1 MQDFVESLLKKDDDA
16 EILEQSEYS
25 VTVDSSVLMSEIDDA
40 IGSDNGDGTTGLE
53 TEFNGPNM
61 TVPVKVLRTVAVT
74 HTSYTFLIL
83 LWGVVPYYF
92 FRSDVSTSGLEWIL
106 LGVGITC
113 MVLYGALCFIQAHVA
128 QIVALG
134 VWMFL
139 LFMCVNLLAAILK
152 NLSPFQAVL
161 IHFCQGL
168 TMTMYCFL
176 AKRRLDAW
184 WCCGYMVAAG
194 LVAWLV
200 GFVAFLHYNDW
211 ITSFVL
217 LLVFVIGSSV
227 YSAWQVTL
235 IRRFNISVVSQVDA
249 VRHFYVDLLLL
260 PLQWIRRKIE
270 SHMDRHSEPASLPPT
285 LEKE

>member
-1 MQDFVESLLKKDDDA
+1 MQDFVQSLLKKDDDA
-16 EILEQSEYS
+16 EILEQTEYS
-25 VTVDSSVLMSEIDDA
+25 VTVDSAVLLDEIDEA
-40 IGSDNGDGTTGLE
+40 IGPDENGATGLE
-53 TEFNGPNM
+53 TELNAPNM
-61 TVPVKVLRTVAVT
+61 TVPVRVLRTVAMA
-74 HTSYTFLIL
+74 HTTYTFLIL

-92 FRSDVSTSGLEWIL
+92 FRSDVSTSGLEWML
-106 LGVGITC
+106 LGVGIAC
-113 MVLYGALCFIQAHVA
+113 LMVYAALCVIQPHVA
-128 QIVALG
+128 QIVAMG

-168 TMTMYCFL
+168 TMTVYCFL
-176 AKRRLDAW
+176 ARRKLDAW
-184 WCCGYMVAAG
+184 WCCGYMVGAG

-235 IRRFNISVVSQVDA
+235 VNRFNVSVVSQVDA

-260 PLQWIRRKIE
+260 PLQWSRKKIE
-270 SHMDRHSEPASLPPT
+270 SYMDRQSEPASSSPT
-285 LEKE
+285 PERE

>member
-1 MQDFVESLLKKDDDA
+1 MQDFVQSLLKKDDDA
-16 EILEQSEYS
+16 EILEQTEYS
-25 VTVDSSVLMSEIDDA
+25 VTVDSAVLLDEIDQA
-40 IGSDNGDGTTGLE
+40 IGPDENDATGLE
-53 TEFNGPNM
+53 TELNGPNM
-61 TVPVKVLRTVAVT
+61 TVPVRVLRTVAMV

-92 FRSDVSTSGLEWIL
+92 FRSDVSTSGLEWML
-106 LGVGITC
+106 LGVGIVC
-113 MVLYGALCFIQAHVA
+113 LMVYAALCVIQPHVA
-128 QIVALG
+128 QIVAMG

-168 TMTMYCFL
+168 TMTVYCFL
-176 AKRRLDAW
+176 ARRKLDAW
-184 WCCGYMVAAG
+184 WCCGYMVGAG

-235 IRRFNISVVSQVDA
+235 IKRFNVSVVSQVDA

-260 PLQWIRRKIE
+260 PLQWIRKKIE
-270 SHMDRHSEPASLPPT
+270 SYMDRQSEAASSSPT
-285 LEKE
+285 LERE